1 MSQAEARR
9 QFGQAPV
16 LARLTRGSGFLPHW
30 PFRYNT
36 CTENS
41 EIYVMIRSG
50 VFSATGALILGAVL
64 LANPRAATAQRH
76 GGGSSGSGGING
88 SVSGSNRPSGVKED
102 DSLKDFHEA
111 MAVQATSQQTVEFQ
125 ALVKSTEAAKAV
137 LKEFQEKLQKE
148 NGAAESADRKAL
160 DQALENVRN
169 GNKKFQ
175 LGLSP
180 EQKSGLKDIAKR
192 VGKAD
197 SDLEQE
203 QKRMDQSVEAKAAG
217 PEVAAHA
224 ESLGKALAEFSDQQ
238 LALGREMSITLAN
251 GQDLA
256 FTLPAVD
263 HPVSIANQTIGVPVS
278 GRLEQI
284 AAEGSQRT
292 FKLELSADLSELQ
305 QNITELLRAQLDRSE
320 NCGQRIAIQ
329 QATLTPSTPASL
341 LLVRMHF
348 ERWTCSR
355 MFGQQ
360 TSNELA
366 EEDGRVEVKLQAV
379 VEKPNT
385 LKMVTALGRIDATG
399 MMGEALRSGSLGE
412 DLRDAVAQ
420 SVLTAAGISEDF
432 KITLPPAVRNSAAIQ
447 SARFQ
452 DTGVGNLILLLDGQL
467 EISNEQADALA
478 SQLNQALSAQGTPP
492 R

>member
-1 MSQAEARR
+1 MIQ
-9 QFGQAPV
+9 
-16 LARLTRGSGFLPHW
+16 TR
-30 PFRYNT
+30 
-36 CTENS
+36 
-41 EIYVMIRSG
+41 
-50 VFSATGALILGAVL
+50 FSFSSSSANALILGLAL
-64 LANPRAATAQRH
+64 LACPLAANAQRH
-76 GGGSSGSGGING
+76 GGGGETSVPGGGLSGYS
-88 SVSGSNRPSGVKED
+88 RPSGVKEE
-102 DSLKDFHEA
+102 DSLRDFHEA

-148 NGAAESADRKAL
+148 NGAAEPADRKAL

-263 HPVSIANQTIGVPVS
+263 HPVSIANQTISVPVS

-305 QNITELLRAQLDRSE
+305 QHVTELLRAQLDRAE
-320 NCGQRIAIQ
+320 NCG
-329 QATLTPSTPASL
+329 
-341 LLVRMHF
+341 
-348 ERWTCSR
+348 
-355 MFGQQ
+355 
-360 TSNELA
+360 
-366 EEDGRVEVKLQAV
+366 
-379 VEKPNT
+379 
-385 LKMVTALGRIDATG
+385 
-399 MMGEALRSGSLGE
+399 
-412 DLRDAVAQ
+412 
-420 SVLTAAGISEDF
+420 
-432 KITLPPAVRNSAAIQ
+432 
-447 SARFQ
+447 
-452 DTGVGNLILLLDGQL
+452 
-467 EISNEQADALA
+467 
-478 SQLNQALSAQGTPP
+478 
-492 R
+492 